1 METAKR
7 AKVNLEFRLVKA
19 AVKSAS
25 IKCVAALLAL
35 GAAVAKGA
43 SADGIAEGERFRFVH
58 WNIGHFARGLA
69 PQTAIEAADSSE
81 RAAAYRAQIERLHPD
96 FLGFSEFEPV
106 FDKAG
111 RLATNEVFSI
121 FPTRLVGP
129 KNNYQCNALFTRFPC
144 VRHEVVNYEVRRQ
157 RTYFI
162 DSVFMFGTNE
172 VHVVQTHL
180 DWYRGEDGKTPYAR
194 GQMLQLIERFKDMPY
209 VIVAADFNVWN
220 VADYAPFAEA
230 GYTVANGG
238 SDGHLNTF
246 GNNPRE
252 VERVLDN
259 IVVKGFEVRG
269 IFVADYDRKLSDHR
283 IFGCNL
289 VMKNATV
296 K

>member
-1 METAKR
+1 MTGSKLTVA
-7 AKVNLEFRLVKA
+7 FA
-19 AVKSAS
+19 AA
-25 IKCVAALLAL
+25 ILAL
-35 GAAVAKGA
+35 GAAAADGA
-43 SADGIAEGERFRFVH
+43 STDRIAEGGRFRFVH
-58 WNIGHFARGLA
+58 WNIGHFALGLA
-69 PQTAIEAADSSE
+69 PATSIEAKDSAVRS
-81 RAAAYRAQIERLHPD
+81 AAYRSQIERLHPD
-96 FLGFSEFEPV
+96 FFGVSEFEPV

-111 RLATNEVFSI
+111 RLATNEVFSM
-121 FPTRLVGP
+121 FPTKLVGP

-194 GQMLQLIERFKDMPY
+194 GQMRQLVERFKDTPY
-209 VIVAADFNVWN
+209 VIIAADFNVWKI
-220 VADYAPFAEA
+220 ADYAPFAEA
-230 GYTVANGG
+230 GYAVANGG
-238 SDGHLNTF
+238 ADGHLNTF

-259 IVVKGFEVRG
+259 IVVKGFEVQG

-289 VMKNATV
+289 VMKKATV
-296 K
+296 KGK

>member
-1 METAKR
+1 MGCR
-7 AKVNLEFRLVKA
+7 RFVF
-19 AVKSAS
+19 AV
-25 IKCVAALLAL
+25 ALICAL
-35 GAAVAKGA
+35 GAIVAANGDDATDAA
-43 SADGIAEGERFRFVH
+43 SLARLAEGELFRYVH
-58 WNIGHFARGLA
+58 WNIGHFALGLA
-69 PQTAIEAADSSE
+69 PRTAIEATDSSA

-96 FLGFSEFEPV
+96 FLGLSEFEPE
-106 FDKAG
+106 FDKSG
-111 RLATNEVFSI
+111 RLATNEVFAA
-121 FPTRLVGP
+121 FPTKLVGP

-172 VHVVQTHL
+172 VHVVQSHL

-194 GQMLQLIERFKDMPY
+194 GQMHQLIERFKDASY
-209 VIVAADFNVWN
+209 VIIAADFNVWK
-220 VADYAPFAEA
+220 VADYAPFVEA

-238 SDGHLNTF
+238 ADGHLNTF
-246 GNNPRE
+246 GNNLRKT
-252 VERVLDN
+252 ERVLDN
-259 IVVKGFEVRG
+259 IVVKGFDVQG
-269 IFVADYDRKLSDHR
+269 IFVADNDRRLSDHK

>member
-1 METAKR
+1 MMETAKR

-121 FPTRLVGP
+121 
-129 KNNYQCNALFTRFPC
+129 PC

-289 VMKNATV
+289 VMKKASS
-296 K
+296 KGK